1 MALWWGKYIIVDP
14 VDRYVKRIKVGN
26 KIDQEEHRE
35 VGRHEAERYAEEN
48 NCTYFETSA
57 KDSTGINDAFESG
70 IFSLNFYRLFRTIY
84 QKSLHESPKK
94 KIASITQLSTV
105 LTCITCTV

>member
-1 MALWWGKYIIVDP
+1 MGQYWASRFI
-14 VDRYVKRIKVGN
+14 KRIKVGN

-35 VGRHEAERYAEEN
+35 VGRHEAERYAEQN

-70 IFSLNFYRLFRTIY
+70 TFSLNKLINNLIHYN
-84 QKSLHESPKK
+84 
-94 KIASITQLSTV
+94 ASNW
-105 LTCITCTV
+105 

>member
-1 MALWWGKYIIVDP
+1 MYSFYNVRLNLKQLL
-14 VDRYVKRIKVGN
+14 KHFKVGN

-35 VGRHEAERYAEEN
+35 VGRHEAERYAEQN

-70 IFSLNFYRLFRTIY
+70 IFHIDS
-84 QKSLHESPKK
+84 
-94 KIASITQLSTV
+94 
-105 LTCITCTV
+105 C

>member
-1 MALWWGKYIIVDP
+1 MYSFYNVRLNLKQLL
-14 VDRYVKRIKVGN
+14 KHFKVGN

-35 VGRHEAERYAEEN
+35 VGRHEAERYAEQN

-70 IFSLNFYRLFRTIY
+70 IFHIDSFFTFL
-84 QKSLHESPKK
+84 
-94 KIASITQLSTV
+94 
-105 LTCITCTV
+105 CTSKERRGLLPGPELGYD

>member
-1 MALWWGKYIIVDP
+1 M
-14 VDRYVKRIKVGN
+14 KVGN

-35 VGRHEAERYAEEN
+35 VGRHEAERYAEQN

-70 IFSLNFYRLFRTIY
+70 IFHIDS
-84 QKSLHESPKK
+84 
-94 KIASITQLSTV
+94 
-105 LTCITCTV
+105 C

>member
-1 MALWWGKYIIVDP
+1 M
-14 VDRYVKRIKVGN
+14 KVGN

-35 VGRHEAERYAEEN
+35 VGRHEAERYAEQN

-70 IFSLNFYRLFRTIY
+70 IFHIDSYSHFYARLKNIEVFYFSQAYIKLPVCYSKFVIKCQICQITAMAEKEIY
-84 QKSLHESPKK
+84 LLRVK
-94 KIASITQLSTV
+94 
-105 LTCITCTV
+105 

>member
-1 MALWWGKYIIVDP
+1 MKQFFKQLL
-14 VDRYVKRIKVGN
+14 KRLKVGN

-35 VGRHEAERYAEEN
+35 VGRHEAERYAEQN

-70 IFSLNFYRLFRTIY
+70 IFHICCF
-84 QKSLHESPKK
+84 ESISENLTP
-94 KIASITQLSTV
+94 TV
-105 LTCITCTV
+105 RALLRICCILGVPC